1 MKDPKTLS
9 KLLRY
14 STTAAAV
21 TGVSVVNGQINY
33 EDFTPDINMQGNN
46 NITRVDVNQDGMD
59 DFEFLLIDSTF
70 SGTIPWGKLQVTGI
84 QPGNDVVGY
93 VTSGYSYV
101 SLLQQ
106 SSSVFNSAAF
116 ISAGI
121 MAEAPQFGASY
132 PLWNNGVTD
141 GYMGFRID
149 VNGQS
154 HYGWMRL
161 DVASDAKSAVLK
173 DLAFNGSP
181 GDPIFC
187 GQSMSAEDALE
198 EALSVFQSDQ
208 ELILEVPSDLLNSEI
223 QISDVYGRIIHRTH
237 ATDQTV
243 RIDWSTRSR
252 GLYVVSLL
260 HSGRIHSRKVMI
272 R

>member
-1 MKDPKTLS
+1 MKDSKTLT

-14 STTAAAV
+14 SSTAAAV
-21 TGVSVVNGQINY
+21 TGVSVVNGQIYY

-46 NITRVDVNQDGMD
+46 TITRVDVNQDGVD

-106 SSSVFNSAAF
+106 SSSVYSSAPF

-187 GQSMSAEDALE
+187 GQSMSAEDALGE
-198 EALSVFQSDQ
+198 TFIVFHSDQ
-208 ELILEVPSDLLNSEI
+208 ELILEVPGDLLNSEI
-223 QISDVYGRIIHRTH
+223 QVSDGYGRVIHRSH
-237 ATDQTV
+237 ASDKTI
-243 RIDWSTRSR
+243 RLDWSTRPR
-252 GLYVVSLL
+252 GLYVVSLM
-260 HSGRIHSRKVMI
+260 HSGQIHSRKVMI

>member
-21 TGVSVVNGQINY
+21 TGVSVVNGQIYY

-46 NITRVDVNQDGMD
+46 AITRVDVNQDGVD

-84 QPGNDVVGY
+84 QLGNDVVGF

-106 SSSVFNSAAF
+106 SSPVVNNAPF

-181 GDPIFC
+181 GDPILC
-187 GQSMSAEDALE
+187 GQSMSAEDALG

-208 ELILEVPSDLLNSEI
+208 ELILEVPSALLNSEI

-260 HSGRIHSRKVMI
+260 HSGQIHSRKVMI

>member
-198 EALSVFQSDQ
+198 EALGVFQSDQ

-223 QISDVYGRIIHRTH
+223 RISDVYGRIIHRTH

-260 HSGRIHSRKVMI
+260 HSGQIHSRKVMI

>member
-21 TGVSVVNGQINY
+21 TGVSVANGQIYY

-46 NITRVDVNQDGMD
+46 SITRVDVDQDGVD

-121 MAEAPQFGASY
+121 MAEVP
-132 PLWNNGVTD
+132 
-141 GYMGFRID
+141 
-149 VNGQS
+149 
-154 HYGWMRL
+154 
-161 DVASDAKSAVLK
+161 
-173 DLAFNGSP
+173 
-181 GDPIFC
+181 
-187 GQSMSAEDALE
+187 
-198 EALSVFQSDQ
+198 
-208 ELILEVPSDLLNSEI
+208 EVPSHLLNSEI
-223 QISDVYGRIIHRTH
+223 RVSDVYGRIIHRTH
-237 ATDQTV
+237 ASDKTI

-260 HSGRIHSRKVMI
+260 HSGQIHSRKVMI